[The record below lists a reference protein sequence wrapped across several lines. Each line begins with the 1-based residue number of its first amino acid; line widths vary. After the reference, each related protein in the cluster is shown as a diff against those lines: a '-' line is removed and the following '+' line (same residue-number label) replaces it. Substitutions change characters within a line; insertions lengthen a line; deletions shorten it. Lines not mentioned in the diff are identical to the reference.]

1 MISVGIDVSKGKSMV
16 CMLKPGGEVVAP
28 PYEMLHTMESV
39 LLLADR
45 IKSFPEET
53 RVVLEDTGHYHWPV
67 VKVLTEKG
75 IFVTSVN
82 ALRMKR
88 YCSQDL
94 RGAKTDRK
102 DSIRIASYGL
112 TYWSELTP
120 VLASSDTYRELR
132 LLSRQYQRKTA
143 LMASEKVNFSNLLDR
158 VMPGLP
164 SAIHDNRGKERLYGV
179 AARYGHYGQ
188 ILEMGEKK
196 FTSDFCKWAKKQGYR
211 TYERMAKELFAIAQT
226 GIPAL
231 PNSTAAKATIKE
243 AVRLIQ
249 EIESSRKV
257 ILTQMIALAKTLPEF
272 SVVREM
278 NCMGDALTAGI
289 IAEIGDVTRFHS
301 KHALIAYAGIDA
313 PPYQSGT
320 FNAMERHI
328 SKRGNR
334 YLRKV
339 GYQVIQSVI
348 MHKPQNDPV
357 YEFIEKKRSEGKTGK
372 EAMIAGLNKFLRIYY
387 GKVSEVCSNI
397 NHQLLFGSRV

>member
-39 LLLADR
+39 LLLAER

-164 SAIHDNRGKERLYGV
+164 SAIRDNRGKERLYGV
-179 AARYGHYGQ
+179 AAQYGHYGQ

-231 PNSTAAKATIKE
+231 PNSTAARATIKE

-387 GKVSEVCSNI
+387 GKVSEVCGNSN
-397 NHQLLFGSRV
+397 H

>member
-39 LLLADR
+39 LLLAER

-164 SAIHDNRGKERLYGV
+164 SAIRDNRGKERLYGV
-179 AARYGHYGQ
+179 AAQYGHYGQ

-231 PNSTAAKATIKE
+231 PNSTAARATIKE

-387 GKVSEVCSNI
+387 GKVSEVCGNI

>member
-1 MISVGIDVSKGKSMV
+1 
-16 CMLKPGGEVVAP
+16 
-28 PYEMLHTMESV
+28 
-39 LLLADR
+39 
-45 IKSFPEET
+45 
-53 RVVLEDTGHYHWPV
+53 
-67 VKVLTEKG
+67 
-75 IFVTSVN
+75 
-82 ALRMKR
+82 
-88 YCSQDL
+88 
-94 RGAKTDRK
+94 
-102 DSIRIASYGL
+102 
-112 TYWSELTP
+112 
-120 VLASSDTYRELR
+120 
-132 LLSRQYQRKTA
+132 
-143 LMASEKVNFSNLLDR
+143 MASEKVNFSNLLDR

-164 SAIHDNRGKERLYGV
+164 SAIRDNRGKERLYGV
-179 AARYGHYGQ
+179 AAQYGHYGQ

-231 PNSTAAKATIKE
+231 PNSTAARATIKE

-249 EIESSRKV
+249 KIESSRKV

-272 SVVREM
+272 SVVREL

-387 GKVSEVCSNI
+387 GKVSEVCGNSN
-397 NHQLLFGSRV
+397 H

>member
-16 CMLKPGGEVVAP
+16 CILKPGGEVVAP

-39 LLLADR
+39 LALANR
-45 IKSFPEET
+45 IKGFPEET
-53 RVVLEDTGHYHWPV
+53 RVVLEDTGHYHWSV
-67 VKVLTEKG
+67 VKVLAENG
-75 IFVTSVN
+75 VFVTSVN

-132 LLSRQYQRKTA
+132 LLSRQYQRKTVLLSA
-143 LMASEKVNFSNLLDR
+143 EKVNLSNLLDR
-158 VMPGLP
+158 AMPGL
-164 SAIHDNRGKERLYGV
+164 SSVLHDNRTKERLYGI
-179 AARYGHYGQ
+179 ASRYCHYGQ
-188 ILEMGEKK
+188 IIEMGEKK
-196 FTSDFCKWAKKQGYR
+196 FTADFCKWAKKQGYR
-211 TYERMAKELFAIAQT
+211 TYERLAKELFAIAQT

-231 PNSTAAKATIKE
+231 PNSPAAKATIKE

-249 EIESSRKV
+249 EIEASRKV

-272 SVVREM
+272 SAVREM
-278 NCMGDALTAGI
+278 NCLGDTLTAGI
-289 IAEIGDVTRFHS
+289 IAEIGDITRFHS

-320 FNAMERHI
+320 FNATERHI

-357 YEFIEKKRSEGKTGK
+357 YEFIEKKRGEGKAGK
-372 EAMIAGLNKFLRIYY
+372 EAMIAGLNKFLRVYY
-387 GKVSEVCSNI
+387 GKVSEVYDDMDR
-397 NHQLLFGSRV
+397 QLLFGSRF

>member
-39 LLLADR
+39 LLLAER

-164 SAIHDNRGKERLYGV
+164 SAIRDNRGKERLYGV

-231 PNSTAAKATIKE
+231 PNSTAARATIKE

-387 GKVSEVCSNI
+387 GKVSEVCGNI
-397 NHQLLFGSRV
+397 NH

>member
-39 LLLADR
+39 LLLAER

-164 SAIHDNRGKERLYGV
+164 SAIRDNRGKERLYGV
-179 AARYGHYGQ
+179 AAQYGHYGQ

-231 PNSTAAKATIKE
+231 PNSTAARATIKE

-387 GKVSEVCSNI
+387 GKVSEVCGNI
-397 NHQLLFGSRV
+397 NH

>member
-28 PYEMLHTMESV
+28 PYEMLHTIESV
-39 LLLADR
+39 RLLAER
-45 IKSFPEET
+45 IKSFSEET

-67 VKVLTEKG
+67 VKVLADNG

-132 LLSRQYQRKTA
+132 LLSRQYQRKTVLLSA
-143 LMASEKVNFSNLLDR
+143 EKVNFSNLLDL
-158 VMPGLP
+158 VMPGLT
-164 SAIHDNRGKERLYGV
+164 SVIHDNRGKERLYAV
-179 AARYGHYGQ
+179 AARYGHYEQ
-188 ILEMGEKK
+188 ILEMGKKK

-211 TYERMAKELFAIAQT
+211 TYERMAKELCAIAQT

-272 SVVREM
+272 SVIHEM

-320 FNAMERHI
+320 FNATERHI

-348 MHKPQNDPV
+348 MHKPKNDPV

-387 GKVSEVCSNI
+387 GKVSEIYDNI
-397 NHQLLFGSRV
+397 DHQLLFGSRV